1 MYLGGPPNATKKIA
15 PLGCLQKILELTG
28 KLALVVD
35 DHLRCLASHEIGG
48 LVQIPIFSRRFITI
62 VQIHKVA
69 RDIAK
74 QHKIYIT
81 KTSTRL
87 ELLKFHLRSGFLDP
101 ATELVWGLWRWW
113 CFTREQTLPTIAA
126 TQGWDQM
133 WASHGHQCQ
142 LGIENATTFSLDDRK
157 QHRYEHKW
165 IRASLVEFKS

>member
-1 MYLGGPPNATKKIA
+1 MYLGGPPNATNKKKL
-15 PLGCLQKILELTG
+15 PSGCLQKILELTG

-48 LVQIPIFSRRFITI
+48 LVQIPNFSRRFITT

-69 RDIAK
+69 RDIAE

-101 ATELVWGLWRWW
+101 
-113 CFTREQTLPTIAA
+113 
-126 TQGWDQM
+126 D
-133 WASHGHQCQ
+133 WACVRTMKMMMLNKRTNNSNDCCNSGV
-142 LGIENATTFSLDDRK
+142 GPDVSK
-157 QHRYEHKW
+157 P
-165 IRASLVEFKS
+165 